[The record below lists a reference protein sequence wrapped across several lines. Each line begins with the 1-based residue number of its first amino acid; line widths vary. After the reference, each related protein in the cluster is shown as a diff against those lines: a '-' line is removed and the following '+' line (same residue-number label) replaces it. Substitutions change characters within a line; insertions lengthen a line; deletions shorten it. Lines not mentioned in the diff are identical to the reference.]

1 MRRVVGKVD
10 RGVGREGR
18 MARWGGWCGE
28 WEGVVVG
35 GEREVLVRRRVVVK
49 RRWRVRRRVVRFW

>member
-1 MRRVVGKVD
+1 ME

-49 RRWRVRRRVVRFW
+49 RLWRVRRWVVRFW